1 MSRFSLVRLGE
12 RPAGD
17 SGPMSQILDGE
28 SYQAIPDEVRPRI
41 GCGVRVGSYA
51 GRTYSMQ
58 DYWQTTPVTKI
69 LVDEPDYILFE
80 TKNSTYEWRLI

>member
-17 SGPMSQILDGE
+17 SGPMSQILDGK
-28 SYQAIPDEVRPRI
+28 SYQPIPNEVRPRV
-41 GCGVRVGSYA
+41 GCGVRVGSYTA
-51 GRTYSMQ
+51 RTYEMQ

-69 LVDEPDYILFE
+69 LKEGDNYVLFE